1 MSSEPVRVANTSGDS
16 VAKVQIGAE
25 SGRISLDLIAGV
37 QVALDARLGESR
49 MTVETLMGLKA
60 GAIVTLETGLADHV
74 DLYLNSILIARGEIV
89 AVAGKYGVRIVEL
102 PSRS

>member
-16 VAKVQIGAE
+16 AAKVQIGAE
-25 SGRISLDLIAGV
+25 SGRISMDLIAGV

-60 GAIVTLETGLADHV
+60 GAVVTLETGLADHV
-74 DLYLNSILIARGEIV
+74 DLYLNNILIARGEIV

-102 PSRS
+102 PSRP